1 MISETDLPEWLDSVI
16 MELNAS
22 YDRKCDKARDNLT
35 ADEKKVR
42 EYLGTYFPRSYGEV
56 YCIAGNLFQ
65 NSRYRPL
72 LANEHI
78 KEISILDIGCGTGG
92 EIIGLLSVLNQTLAS
107 DVNITVWAFD
117 GNSTSLGYM
126 YDVVSAFNNKFRTP
140 LNAITVRPYY
150 CPVKSEANFLSLVK
164 AIGYAKFDYILCCK
178 MGNELIDKG
187 YISNPYLSVAMNFS
201 AALKPNGIMLILD
214 LTDRLSEQR
223 PYFPTKMNFELNSFF
238 LSYDQNG
245 NQFGDQF
252 GTLVPKPCGEL
263 PQCHRAC
270 YMQKEFTISSPEY
283 PLFSRYPG
291 DSSKVCYR
299 IICRKELRDTIIQKS
314 DRVLEKTQIIN
325 HNGIYNPACSRSK
338 GDDQVDAFDLN
349 A

>member
-1 MISETDLPEWLDSVI
+1 
-16 MELNAS
+16 
-22 YDRKCDKARDNLT
+22 
-35 ADEKKVR
+35 
-42 EYLGTYFPRSYGEV
+42 
-56 YCIAGNLFQ
+56 
-65 NSRYRPL
+65 
-72 LANEHI
+72 
-78 KEISILDIGCGTGG
+78 
-92 EIIGLLSVLNQTLAS
+92 
-107 DVNITVWAFD
+107 
-117 GNSTSLGYM
+117 
-126 YDVVSAFNNKFRTP
+126 
-140 LNAITVRPYY
+140 
-150 CPVKSEANFLSLVK
+150 
-164 AIGYAKFDYILCCK
+164 

-187 YISNPYLSVAMNFS
+187 YISNPYLSVAANFC

-214 LTDRLSEQR
+214 LTDRLSEQK

-299 IICRKELRDTIIQKS
+299 IICRKELRDTIIRKS
-314 DRVLEKTQIIN
+314 DRVLDRERSYMTETALLRNLTYIKNYKNSVIWLNFQHFWTAWKVERW
-325 HNGIYNPACSRSK
+325 NPAVAGENPENFGVLRI
-338 GDDQVDAFDLN
+338 
-349 A
+349 

>member
-1 MISETDLPEWLDSVI
+1 MISKTDLPEWLDSVI
-16 MELNAS
+16 KGLNAS

-35 ADEKKVR
+35 ADEKEVR

-56 YCIAGNLFQ
+56 YCIAVNLFQ
-65 NSRYRPL
+65 NSRYKPL
-72 LANEHI
+72 LANDNV

-92 EIIGLLSVLNQTLAS
+92 EIIGLLSVLNQNLAS
-107 DVNITVWAFD
+107 DVRITVWAFD
-117 GNSTSLGYM
+117 GNSTSLEYM
-126 YDVVSAFNNKFRTP
+126 NEVVTAFNNKFRPP
-140 LNAITVRPYY
+140 LNGITVRPYY
-150 CPVKSEANFLSLVK
+150 CPVKSEADFSSIVQT
-164 AIGYAKFDYILCCK
+164 IGSTLFDYILCCK

-187 YISNPYLSVAMNFS
+187 YIANPYLSVAANFS

-214 LTDRLSEQR
+214 LTDRLSDQK
-223 PYFPTKMNFELNSFF
+223 PYFPKKMNFELNSFF

-263 PQCHRAC
+263 PQCRRAC
-270 YMQKEFTISSPEY
+270 YMQKEFTILSPEY
-283 PLFSRYPG
+283 PLFVRYPG

-299 IICRKELRDTIIQKS
+299 IICRKELRDTIIRKS

-325 HNGIYNPACSRSK
+325 QNGMYNPACSRSK
-338 GDDQVDAFDLN
+338 GDDQADAFDLN